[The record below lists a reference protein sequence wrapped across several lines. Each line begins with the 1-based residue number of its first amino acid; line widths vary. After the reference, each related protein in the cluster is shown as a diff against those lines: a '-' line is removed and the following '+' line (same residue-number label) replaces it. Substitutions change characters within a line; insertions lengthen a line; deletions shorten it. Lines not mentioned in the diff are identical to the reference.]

1 MDVKQ
6 YEKEWS
12 TTVPIKHSQRSIL
25 PHAESEGGKSGSFAF
40 KAGLPEYKHD
50 LCKTHL

>member
-12 TTVPIKHSQRSIL
+12 TTVPMKHSQRSIL
-25 PHAESEGGKSGSFAF
+25 PHAESEGGKSESFA
-40 KAGLPEYKHD
+40 LQYKHD
-50 LCKTHL
+50 LYKTHL